1 MEARALSKAGGVS
14 AVPFYV
20 QLKPLAA
27 RVYLD
32 LDSRR
37 DERLE
42 RLQWLKKQVKRI
54 LPNRGIAAPPSDW
67 FTHIGLEGW
76 ESTEVRRLRYLGLKI
91 GMNFPKSENLGEWFL
106 YVGLVRSPAP
116 EGVSSAIFEAHPLP
130 KEV

>member
-1 MEARALSKAGGVS
+1 VS

-37 DERLE
+37 DEHLE
-42 RLQWLKKQVKRI
+42 RLWWLREQAKRA
-54 LPNRGIAAPPSDW
+54 LPNGGIAVSPSDW
-67 FTHIGLEGW
+67 FEYVGLERW
-76 ESTEVRRLRYLGLKI
+76 ESVRVRRLRCLELKI
-91 GMNFPKSENLGEWFL
+91 GMNFPRSETLSGWFS
-106 YVGLVRSPAP
+106 YVGLVGSPAP

-130 KEV
+130 RRYEP